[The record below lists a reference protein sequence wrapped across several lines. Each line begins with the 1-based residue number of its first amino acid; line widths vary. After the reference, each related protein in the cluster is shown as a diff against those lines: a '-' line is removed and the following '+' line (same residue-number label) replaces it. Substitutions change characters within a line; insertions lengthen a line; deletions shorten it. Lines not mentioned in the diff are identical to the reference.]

1 MDPLREY
8 LYIDRAR
15 LDSYFEQIS
24 TPVTYDK
31 VPIWKTA
38 IALTGP
44 SAEGQQARFARPFTQ
59 HEKIQRVREYLHG
72 NTWPFATLVGTA
84 SRVTVPANAGY
95 SRLRGL
101 ALWVAREANNRDD
114 PKTVCLLEDYK
125 RDPDPDD
132 PVYDGSIYS
141 ALVVLLTDMA
151 LQHQSS
157 ASEDDI
163 DRQTCEPYPK
173 EGGTV
178 DQAPPGSTRL
188 RRAPSSVLRPLPLD
202 APHPARLLVRHRP
215 RRGRHGAPG
224 QRSPTHAVRRQGLA
238 GDVLHDR
245 DGTLADER
253 DLHRVGAHAVA
264 RDAAGAWEAL
274 NVADA

>member
-31 VPIWKTA
+31 VPIWKTG

-178 DQAPPGSTRL
+178 DQQFHRDPIAF
-188 RRAPSSVLRPLPLD
+188 
-202 APHPARLLVRHRP
+202 LLTK
-215 RRGRHGAPG
+215 GA
-224 QRSPTHAVRRQGLA
+224 
-238 GDVLHDR
+238 
-245 DGTLADER
+245 
-253 DLHRVGAHAVA
+253 RVGAEH
-264 RDAAGAWEAL
+264 RIESLYRTRFTGEAKRSDGIGYEVTIGYPIWIL
-274 NVADA
+274 EA